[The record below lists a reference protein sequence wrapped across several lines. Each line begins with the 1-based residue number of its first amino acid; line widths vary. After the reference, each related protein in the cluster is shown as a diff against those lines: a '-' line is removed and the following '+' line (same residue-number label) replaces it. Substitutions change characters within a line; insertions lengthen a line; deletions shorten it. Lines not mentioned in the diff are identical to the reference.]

1 MEYELGVLSDVDYPA
16 LIALWRRAGLEH
28 KPRGRDSA
36 AEYRRQVALPMVRFI
51 GAWTPVEERY
61 GVGVLAGSIL
71 ATHDGRKGW
80 LNRLAVDPR
89 HRRRGLA
96 GRLISAAEAWLRDQG
111 LEIHACLIE
120 GWNTTS
126 LRVLQHYGY
135 LDFEGVHYLTKRR
148 DDDV

>member
-1 MEYELGVLSDVDYPA
+1 MEYELGVLSDVDYPV

-36 AEYRRQVALPMVRFI
+36 AEYQRQITLSMVRFI
-51 GAWTPVEERY
+51 GAWTTTEERS
-61 GVGVLAGSIL
+61 VGRTLVGSIL

-96 GRLISAAEAWLRDQG
+96 GRLISAAETWLRDQG

-126 LRVLQHYGY
+126 LRVFQHYGY

-148 DDDV
+148 DDEV